1 MDFSGNKKHYL
12 HSAIGLCLMFGIGFL
27 PPIDPITQI
36 GMQVGGVFIGLL
48 YLWTTVG
55 ILWPSLLGLGALALC
70 DCANI
75 TDVLAASFG
84 NNVTILMI
92 FILALVGVVEIAG
105 IPDYII
111 QWIMTRRI
119 IEGRPWL
126 FTIIILIGTYITS
139 VMAAIVAAFLFWSI
153 LYKLFEDIGYKKGDK
168 YPKLLIFGVAY
179 ATCLGTFLMPF
190 QGMGLLLTGTMQS
203 AIANSTMPY
212 FPYIIVNLVLS
223 LISILIYVLAMRF
236 IFKPDVS
243 LLRNVKTEMFQ
254 ENKLSP
260 MTGLQKF
267 LAFYLVFMIVALLL
281 PSFLPKSWILSQK
294 LSSLGSAGMILILF
308 AILCIIRVN
317 GKDLVDFRAL
327 AHQKI
332 AWELVFLTAMALA
345 ISGYLTKPETGIS
358 TLLTQIL
365 NPIFLDKS
373 SMMFIFLLCLL
384 AVCLTNVANNG
395 VIAMLIMALSCLY
408 VGSYQMNPAI
418 VVILLSYCTN
428 IAFLL
433 PASSMFGAIVH
444 GNEWLNSKDIYVYAI
459 FVAIVAILIT
469 VLIGYPLA
477 DILL

>member
-1 MDFSGNKKHYL
+1 MTISKNRKHYF
-12 HSAIGLCLMFGIGFL
+12 HSIIGLCLMFGIGFI
-27 PPIDPITQI
+27 PPIEPITQI

-84 NNVTILMI
+84 NSVTILMI
-92 FILALVGVVEIAG
+92 FILALVGVIEMAG

-111 QWIMTRRI
+111 QYIMTRKI
-119 IEGRPWL
+119 IEGHPWL
-126 FTIIILIGTYITS
+126 FTIIILIGTYITA

-153 LYKLFEDIGYKKGDK
+153 LYKLFDNIGYKKGDK
-168 YPKLLIFGVAY
+168 YPKLLLFGVAY

-203 AIANSTMPY
+203 VIVDSTLPY
-212 FPYIIVNLVLS
+212 FSYILVNLLLS
-223 LISILIYVLAMRF
+223 IISIFIYVLAMRF
-236 IFKPDVS
+236 IFKTDVS
-243 LLRNVKTEMFQ
+243 LLSNIKTEMFH
-254 ENKLSP
+254 ENELPP
-260 MTGLQKF
+260 MTRLQKF
-267 LAFYLVFMIVALLL
+267 LAFYLVFMIIALLL
-281 PSFLPKSWILSQK
+281 PSFLPKSWLISQK
-294 LSSLGSAGMILILF
+294 LNSLGSAGIILILF

-317 GKDLVDFRAL
+317 NKDLVDFRTL
-327 AHQKI
+327 AQKKI

-358 TLLTQIL
+358 DLLTQFL
-365 NPIFLDKS
+365 NPIFLDKNS
-373 SMMFIFLLCLL
+373 TMFIFLLCLL
-384 AVCLTNVANNG
+384 AVLLTNIANNG

-408 VGSYQMNPAI
+408 VGNYQMNPAI

-444 GNEWLNSKDIYVYAI
+444 GNEWLNSKDIYIYAI

-469 VLIGYPLA
+469 AFIGYPLA
-477 DILL
+477 AILL